1 MVTMIGRNRK
11 DFEEKKLKGNVSK
24 NTIEPGTEVFQMRQ
38 MKMIMRRNDDD
49 LILTIKSFYDDDE
62 DSKGEDTLRG

>member
-1 MVTMIGRNRK
+1 MVRMIVRNRK

-24 NTIEPGTEVFQMRQ
+24 NMIEPGTEVFQMRQ

-49 LILTIKSFYDDDE
+49 WIFLILV
-62 DSKGEDTLRG
+62 